1 MFPADKRPVHTVLEW
16 RNRLRHS
23 TKGFIL
29 HPTQTD
35 CNFPRFVL
43 VFSAKLNIAIAAT
56 DMKHRFA
63 TLTIALALTS
73 VSLVAADV
81 DPDKL
86 PPPSTKQGLTFAK
99 DILPIFKASCLQC
112 HGEMR
117 PRGDLRLD
125 SLEATMKGGEN
136 GKILVPGKSAQSS
149 LVIAVSRLD
158 KETAMPR
165 QLRARPGE
173 APPPKINDLTAEE
186 VGIIRAWIDQG
197 AK

>member
-1 MFPADKRPVHTVLEW
+1 MHPLHFP
-16 RNRLRHS
+16 S
-23 TKGFIL
+23 
-29 HPTQTD
+29 TQTH
-35 CNFPRFVL
+35 CNFPQFVL
-43 VFSAKLNIAIAAT
+43 VFSAKLNTEIAVIN
-56 DMKHRFA
+56 MKHRLA
-63 TLTIALALTS
+63 TITLSLAITS
-73 VSLVAADV
+73 VSLFAADV
-81 DPDKL
+81 DISKL

-99 DILPIFKASCLQC
+99 DILPLFKASCLQC
-112 HGEMR
+112 HGETR

-149 LVIAVSRLD
+149 LVIAVSKLD

-173 APPPKINDLTAEE
+173 PPPPKINDLTADE